1 MVLPVTLLAMALLP
15 GCSRKPFTESDF
27 IMDTLVRIEVHGPR
41 AETAARA
48 ALDEM
53 RRVESLMSAYVETS
67 DVSRINSQ
75 AGVAPVTISPET
87 SFVLQEALRISEAS
101 WGAFDVTVGPLVGL
115 WDIAGENPRVPSPE
129 EIEDALE
136 KVNYQRLQ
144 VKEGRAFLEA
154 PGMRVDL
161 GAIAKGYAV
170 DRAAQ
175 ILLDHG
181 VTSAILDAGGN
192 VYVVGSRS
200 DGSPW
205 RVGIRHPRR
214 EGEALAVLEASDTG
228 VVTSGDYQRYFESDG
243 VRYHHIFDPRTGY
256 PARESASA
264 TVVSPSS
271 VEADALSTALFVLG
285 PVEGMNL
292 IESLEGVEGLVVDA
306 AGEITVSTGLFLT
319 RVNP

>member
-1 MVLPVTLLAMALLP
+1 VVLPVALLAMAILP
-15 GCSRKPFTESDF
+15 GCSRKPVTESDF
-27 IMDTLVRIEVHGPR
+27 IMDTLVRIEAYGPR

-53 RRVESLMSAYVETS
+53 RRVESLMSAHLETS

-87 SFVLQEALRISEAS
+87 AFVLKEALRISEAS
-101 WGAFDVTVGPLVGL
+101 DGAFDITVGPLVEL
-115 WDIAGENPRVPSPE
+115 WGVTSESPRVPSAQ
-129 EIEDALE
+129 EIEAALE
-136 KVNYQRLQ
+136 KVDYRRLH
-144 VKEGRAFLEA
+144 VKEDKAFLED

-170 DRAAQ
+170 DMAAQ
-175 ILLDHG
+175 VLSNHG
-181 VTSAILDAGGN
+181 VTSAIIDAGGN
-192 VYVVGSRS
+192 IYVVGSRS

-214 EGEALAVLEASDTG
+214 EGDALAVLEASDIG
-228 VVTSGDYQRYFESDG
+228 VVTSGDYQRYFELNG

-256 PARESASA
+256 PARESTSA
-264 TVVSPSS
+264 TVVSSSS

-285 PVEGMNL
+285 PEKGMNL
-292 IESLEGVEGLVVDA
+292 IESLVGVEGLVVDA
-306 AGEITVSTGLFLT
+306 AGEVTVSPGLVLT
-319 RVNP
+319 RLNP